1 MRSSPEPTRR
11 RRLLVLQASWWCRRT
26 QLRLRSLCLQR
37 DSGCLIYSQLY
48 VIDTHC
54 KYGSSRLLTL
64 NPVLCRLCADQ
75 RRIPEQPH
83 VCFPSPLRHAPSD
96 QARTMTNV
104 LLRKE
109 YPKEYTPAISTQVSN
124 ALLVGEIIGQI
135 TIGLTCD
142 YLGRKVA
149 IVLTTA
155 MIVFGGIL
163 ATASSG
169 VTILGMFWM
178 LTIAR
183 GIVGFGAGGEYP
195 ASSTSASEAANEH
208 ALKRRGPIFVLVTN
222 LPLSFGGPLA
232 VSVFLIVLSAAGT
245 NHLSTV
251 WRVCF
256 AIGCLLPLTV
266 FYFRIKMINSKL
278 YRRGAIK
285 KRVPYRLVMKY
296 YWKSLIGT
304 CGAWFIYD
312 FVSFPSPLSYHSQL

>member
-1 MRSSPEPTRR
+1 M
-11 RRLLVLQASWWCRRT
+11 
-26 QLRLRSLCLQR
+26 
-37 DSGCLIYSQLY
+37 
-48 VIDTHC
+48 
-54 KYGSSRLLTL
+54 
-64 NPVLCRLCADQ
+64 
-75 RRIPEQPH
+75 
-83 VCFPSPLRHAPSD
+83 
-96 QARTMTNV
+96 

-109 YPKEYTPAISTQVSN
+109 YPKEYTSAVSTQVSN

-178 LTIAR
+178 MTISR

-208 ALKRRGPIFVLVTN
+208 ALKRRGPVFVLVTN

-232 VSVFLIVLSAAGT
+232 VSVFLIVISAAGS

-256 AIGCLLPLTV
+256 GIGCLLPLTV

-285 KRVPYRLVMKY
+285 KRVPYGLVIKY

-304 CGAWFIYD
+304 CGAWFLYD
-312 FVSFPSPLSYHSQL
+312 FVSFSAKK